1 MATVFCSFCRF
12 LILSQMMVALL
23 VEWSGVGAMVSL
35 RSNQSG
41 GGEATAWSY
50 LSLAT
55 QPVSNAYSVCQS
67 RHATPCQMLAFLFFS
82 AWTWQKRG
90 QPLRPHHPI
99 WQRKVNR
106 GNKEDIWSMASLDL
120 PFISRALLVDP
131 PTLYHG
137 AVVHGEPQFIP
148 NSTQCK
154 RLNMTR
160 HFREDPYQMLSPTF
174 GHCPFGGGGSKR
186 LPRWFGIL
194 I

>member
-1 MATVFCSFCRF
+1 MLVRWYLCGVIRAVAGRPQPDPISPSP
-12 LILSQMMVALL
+12 LSQSQTLTRSVRVGMPPPVRCLL
-23 VEWSGVGAMVSL
+23 
-35 RSNQSG
+35 
-41 GGEATAWSY
+41 SY
-50 LSLAT
+50 
-55 QPVSNAYSVCQS
+55 
-67 RHATPCQMLAFLFFS
+67 FS
-82 AWTWQKRG
+82 QQELDKKGG

-131 PTLYHG
+131 PTLFHG
-137 AVVHGEPQFIP
+137 AVGHSEPQFIP

-160 HFREDPYQMLSPTF
+160 HFREDSYQMLSPTF
-174 GHCPFGGGGSKR
+174 GHPVLNACPDGLGA
-186 LPRWFGIL
+186 L